1 VLVVALGVEQQ
12 VSKATRASSTTGCQR
27 RSPCRLVEWRVHL
40 DIDAATCNGT
50 MVGSGRTTVLKYSDE
65 AAIRNFQ
72 VIQWKS
78 SQLGL
83 LPSIAPCSWHGGIRT
98 WKSSQL
104 GLMPSIAPCS
114 WHGGIRTWKSSQLGL
129 MPSIAPCRWHGGI
142 RTGRRQTVASTF
154 RNGHVG
160 EFAFPQTVAVERCSP
175 SWRLKFNKWVVI
187 EMYPK
192 KII

>member
-1 VLVVALGVEQQ
+1 MLVVALGVEQQ

-104 GLMPSIAPCS
+104 GLMPSIAPC
-114 WHGGIRTWKSSQLGL
+114 
-129 MPSIAPCRWHGGI
+129 RWHGGI